1 MSTPL
6 EELGY
11 PLFFRVDDA
20 GDADLDAPTPRLDQ
34 AHRTRVRALSGMQKE
49 ALVTSSVSGD
59 TWRIVSDEGE
69 YLDGA
74 DVAPSPLAC
83 MTTGMVSSYAT
94 EILALADERGIDVD
108 DLTLV
113 QDNYY
118 TMKGSALRGT
128 MTGGALPV
136 DLEARIDAD
145 ADESALRDLVETAT
159 ATSPVHG
166 LMVEALSNRFKLA
179 LNGEAVDTDRVEEL
193 DGDLL
198 REAVDPFGAI
208 SRDAPEQ
215 DPPNVYRT
223 GKTTESLPEADR
235 KYTAGEG
242 SSLEEEQDR
251 ILHLRGI
258 CSLDEEGVKEITV
271 KIFSPQGTIFELRS
285 DEPEGHGGRGRAP
298 DAASYMAAGIGFCF
312 MTQFGR
318 YAEITKQELSD
329 YRIVQDTHLSGGV
342 AGAHAGTADAG
353 ESADVEP
360 ARADPVETHV
370 YLDSP
375 EGPEF
380 ARDALDMSEQTCF
393 LHAFCRTALDGPNVE
408 VTTG

>member
-1 MSTPL
+1 MAATTPL
-6 EELGY
+6 EALGR
-11 PLFFRVDDA
+11 PLIFSVEDVDG
-20 GDADLDAPTPRLDQ
+20 GDLSAPDPRLDSAQ
-34 AHRTRVRALSGMQKE
+34 RTRVRALSGMQKE

-83 MTTGMVSSYAT
+83 MTTGMVCSYMNEVQAV
-94 EILALADERGIDVD
+94 AERRGVDLDDV
-108 DLTLV
+108 TLI

-136 DLEARIDAD
+136 DLTARVDAD
-145 ADESALRDLVETAT
+145 ADEETVREIVETAT
-159 ATSPVHG
+159 ETAPING
-166 LMVEALSNRFKLA
+166 LMDGERISRFALA
-179 LNGEAVDTDRVEEL
+179 HNGEEIDPDRVEGL
-193 DGDLL
+193 DRPVLHEE
-198 REAVDPFGAI
+198 RDPFEAI
-208 SRDAPEQ
+208 SREADER
-215 DPPNVYRT
+215 DPPLLYRT
-223 GKTTESLPEADR
+223 GETTERLPEGEE
-235 KYTAGEG
+235 KYTSGQG

-258 CSLDEEGVKEITV
+258 CTVGDDGIKTVRV

-285 DEPEGHGGRGRAP
+285 EEPEGHGGQGRAP

-318 YAEITKQELSD
+318 YAEIVDKELTD
-329 YRIVQDTHLSGGV
+329 YRIVQDTHFSGGV
-342 AGAHAGTADAG
+342 R
-353 ESADVEP
+353 DVGSEEP
-360 ARADPVETHV
+360 GRAAPVETNV
-370 YLDSP
+370 YLDTP

-380 ARDALDMSEQTCF
+380 AREILDMSEQTCF
-393 LHAFCRTALDGPNVE
+393 LHAFCRTDLDGPNVD
-408 VTTG
+408 VTID